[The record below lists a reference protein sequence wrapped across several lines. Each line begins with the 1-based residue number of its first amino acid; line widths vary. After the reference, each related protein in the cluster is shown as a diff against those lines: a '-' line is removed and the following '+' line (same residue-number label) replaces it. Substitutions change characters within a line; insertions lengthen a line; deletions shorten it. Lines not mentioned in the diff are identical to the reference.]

1 METNH
6 TETTEGFYYKIL
18 AGLLIL
24 TAITFVQP
32 TMFLTESTVGAQLL
46 IAAIKAWLIVM
57 FYMHLKGEK
66 LIGSLVL
73 GTLFI
78 VAFFFLVVG
87 IDVTSFQYA
96 DMSTITDTAAAA
108 APSAHT
114 DVNAVTDTAAH
125 AVHH

>member
-6 TETTEGFYYKIL
+6 TEATEGFYYKIL
-18 AGLLIL
+18 AGLLLL
-24 TAITFVQP
+24 TTITFVQP
-32 TMFLTESTVGAQLL
+32 YMFLTESTVGAQLL
-46 IAAIKAWLIVM
+46 IAVIKAWLIVM

-66 LIGSLVL
+66 LIGSLVI

-87 IDVTSFQYA
+87 IDVNSFQFA

-108 APSAHT
+108 APA
-114 DVNAVTDTAAH
+114 ADTAAH